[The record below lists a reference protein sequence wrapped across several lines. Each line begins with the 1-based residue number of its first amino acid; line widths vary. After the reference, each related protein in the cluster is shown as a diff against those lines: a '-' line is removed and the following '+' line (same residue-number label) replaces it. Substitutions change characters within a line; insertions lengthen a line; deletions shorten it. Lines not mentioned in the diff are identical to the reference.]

1 MIATAG
7 NPHPFCIA
15 WERYLKD
22 RDRAQLLTTLS
33 TLADQPSGHQFLL
46 WMAIG
51 ASDWELVRMLEVR
64 HVRLWHGE
72 DDQGQIY
79 EAVYDFGDALSAEAV
94 KWLVDQGAPI
104 DEHRR
109 NVCDWTALHLACRN
123 GYFGAAKALVE
134 NGANVNTQTGID
146 GGWTPL
152 MEACAGGSKAV
163 VEFLLAHGAG
173 AEVRNLYGGGTAR
186 NIAAK
191 HGHPEIAELLDAWTN
206 SRARRVKEAWKKKR
220 ESRRKKQ

>member
-22 RDRAQLLTTLS
+22 RDREQLLTALS

-46 WMAIG
+46 WMAVG
-51 ASDWELVRMLEVR
+51 ASDWELVRMLEDR
-64 HVRLWHGE
+64 HVRLWHDE

-79 EAVYDFGDALSAEAV
+79 QAVNDFGDALSAEAV
-94 KWLVDQGAPI
+94 KWLVDHSAPI

-109 NVCDWTALHLACRN
+109 NGNDWTALHLACRI
-123 GYFGAAKALVE
+123 GYSGAVKALVE
-134 NGANVNTQTGID
+134 NGANINMQTAID

-152 MEACAGGSKAV
+152 MQACAGGSKAI
-163 VEFLLAHGAG
+163 VEFLLAHDADFD
-173 AEVRNLYGGGTAR
+173 VRNLYEGGTAR
-186 NIAAK
+186 DIAAK
-191 HGHPEIAELLDAWTN
+191 HGHPEIAELLDAWKNT
-206 SRARRVKEAWKKKR
+206 RARRVKDAWKKKR
-220 ESRRKKQ
+220 KSRRKKQ